1 VLANPWAWLQYVHTM
16 SGAVITGAFVMSA
29 LGAFYVLSG
38 RHMDCG
44 RIFIRCG
51 VTAGLIACVFQI
63 FPSGDFHGRYVAHH
77 QPATT
82 AAMEALFHSQ
92 AGAPV
97 VLMGQPDVERQRI
110 DNPLA
115 VNNALS
121 FLIYGT
127 TKAEVAGLD
136 RFPKQDW
143 PTNIPLLYFSYHVMA
158 GLGTL
163 FVALMLIAAL
173 LLWKGSLFRTRWVLW
188 CLMLA
193 FPFPYIANTAGWMTA
208 EIGRQPWLVYGLVRT
223 VDGSSANISAAN
235 GLFTL
240 LGYMGLYTMLSAFL
254 LFLFHRQIEQGPEG
268 GGEA

>member
-1 VLANPWAWLQYVHTM
+1 
-16 SGAVITGAFVMSA
+16 
-29 LGAFYVLSG
+29 
-38 RHMDCG
+38 
-44 RIFIRCG
+44 
-51 VTAGLIACVFQI
+51 
-63 FPSGDFHGRYVAHH
+63 
-77 QPATT
+77 
-82 AAMEALFHSQ
+82 MEALFHSR

-110 DNPLA
+110 DNPIA
-115 VNNALS
+115 VNDALS
-121 FLIYGT
+121 FLIYGA

-163 FVALMLIAAL
+163 FVALMLIAGL
-173 LLWKGSLFRTRWVLW
+173 LLWRGSLFRTRWVLW
-188 CLMLA
+188 CLMLS

-223 VDGSSANISAAN
+223 ADGFSSNISAGN

-240 LGYMGLYTMLSAFL
+240 LGYLGLYALLSVFL
-254 LFLFHRQIEQGPEG
+254 LFLLYRQIEEGPEG
-268 GGEA
+268 GAGDSPVPLA